1 MVPSPPPPVELPR
14 HLTLDALRGI
24 AVMGILAMNIIAFA
38 MPEQAYLNPLAWGGS
53 DPADL
58 ALWAV
63 SMVMVDGKMRGLFS
77 LLFGASMLL
86 VIERAEAK
94 GESPAR
100 VHYRRMGWLMLFG
113 LAHYYL
119 IWFGDILFLYAVV
132 GMAAYP
138 LRDRAPGALIR
149 MGIACIAASFLI
161 LALSA
166 ATFLF
171 LEHAAGLP
179 GARPEIVAS
188 YRDTLNGIGAPGSAT
203 IGQEVAVY
211 RGDYAGILALRFA
224 AGPFTGLMFTGFE
237 TLGFMLIG
245 MALLKNGF
253 LTGGWAPA
261 RYRRV
266 AGIAYLWGLPPV
278 IALCAWCFASGFEP
292 ITTFNAV
299 FAWALPFRLVLVI
312 GHAAL
317 ALWIVTTQRE
327 RAWVRRVAA
336 AGRVAF
342 TNYLGTS
349 VVMTTLFYGYGLG
362 LFGSL
367 SRLELIPFVL
377 GGWAVILWWSKP
389 WLERFA
395 YGPMEWLWRSLA
407 RRRIQPMRR

>member
-1 MVPSPPPPVELPR
+1 MTPAAPALPR

-58 ALWAV
+58 ALWAG
-63 SMVMVDGKMRGLFS
+63 SMVLVDGKMRGLFS

-86 VIERAEAK
+86 VIERAAAR
-94 GESPAR
+94 GESPAP

-119 IWFGDILFLYAVV
+119 IWSGDILFLYAVV

-138 LRDRAPGALIR
+138 LRHRTPEALIR
-149 MGIACIAASFLI
+149 TGIACVAASFVI

-171 LEHAAGLP
+171 VEHAAQLP
-179 GARPEIVAS
+179 GARPEILAS
-188 YRDTLNGIGAPGSAT
+188 YRDTLNSIGAPGSAT
-203 IGQEVAVY
+203 IRDEVAVY
-211 RGDYAGILALRFA
+211 RGGYAGILAFRLA
-224 AGPFTGLMFTGFE
+224 AGPVTGVMFSGFE

-245 MALLKNGF
+245 MALLRNGF
-253 LTGGWAPA
+253 LTGSWAPA

-266 AGIAYLWGLPPV
+266 AAIAYLWGLPPMV
-278 IALCAWCFASGFEP
+278 ALCAWCFRSGFEP
-292 ITTFNAV
+292 IATFNAV

-336 AGRVAF
+336 AGRAAF

-349 VVMTTLFYGYGLG
+349 MVMTSLFYGYGLG

-367 SRLELIPFVL
+367 SRLALIPFVL
-377 GGWAVILWWSKP
+377 AGWAVMLWWSQP
-389 WLERFA
+389 WLDRFA
-395 YGPMEWLWRSLA
+395 YGPLEWLWRSLA
-407 RRRIQPMRR
+407 RGTLQPMRR